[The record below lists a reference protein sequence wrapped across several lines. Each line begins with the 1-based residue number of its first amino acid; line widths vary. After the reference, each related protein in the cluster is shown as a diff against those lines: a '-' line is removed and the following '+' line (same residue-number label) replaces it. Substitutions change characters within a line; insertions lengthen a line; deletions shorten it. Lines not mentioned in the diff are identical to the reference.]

1 MQRFTGS
8 GSPIAQLLER
18 ISQAVLCISA
28 LEFLVSQTPYSMRGL
43 MFGVG
48 YGSIILF
55 TSFGNLTFWLVKQQ
69 SSTWATAIISCEFW
83 YLFSLLL
90 GLIVFSGLLLAVGKW
105 YKNRKRED
113 VLPNE
118 HIFAERYCSRM

>member
-1 MQRFTGS
+1 MLES
-8 GSPIAQLLER
+8 ISPAILYIL
-18 ISQAVLCISA
+18 SA
-28 LEFLVSQTPYSMRGL
+28 LEFLVSQTPYSMRGV

-55 TSFGNLTFWLVKQQ
+55 TLFGNLIYWLVKQQ

-83 YLFSLLL
+83 YLVSLLL
-90 GLIVFSGLLLAVGKW
+90 GLILFSGLLLAAGRW

-118 HIFAERYCSRM
+118 HIFAERYYS